1 MGRPVNFHFL
11 IGGGGLRYEGE
22 VSKFSFS
29 GGFAL
34 WGGGGGN
41 FLGGGSYP
49 SAYYGPGQ
57 STGGDQV
64 AKFPEASRI

>member
-11 IGGGGLRYEGE
+11 
-22 VSKFSFS
+22 
-29 GGFAL
+29 
-34 WGGGGGN
+34 GGGGGGCAMRGRSQN
-41 FLGGGSYP
+41 FHFQGVLPYEVGGGDFLGGGSCP

>member
-1 MGRPVNFHFL
+1 MRGRSQNFHFQGVL
-11 IGGGGLRYEGE
+11 PYEVGGGD
-22 VSKFSFS
+22 
-29 GGFAL
+29 
-34 WGGGGGN
+34 
-41 FLGGGSYP
+41 FLGGGSCP